1 MTGHHAMTLV
11 VSALNMWL
19 TVTGAGYQ
27 IDAAD
32 IVMTRRN
39 GYTILALREKR
50 PAARPGKPYSTMESM
65 K

>member
-1 MTGHHAMTLV
+1 MTLV
-11 VSALNMWL
+11 VSALNLWL